1 MAVWRT
7 LESSLPISADCGTE
21 AQHATFF
28 NRPVNVLTA
37 FMAQ

>member
-7 LESSLPISADCGTE
+7 LESNLPISADCGTE